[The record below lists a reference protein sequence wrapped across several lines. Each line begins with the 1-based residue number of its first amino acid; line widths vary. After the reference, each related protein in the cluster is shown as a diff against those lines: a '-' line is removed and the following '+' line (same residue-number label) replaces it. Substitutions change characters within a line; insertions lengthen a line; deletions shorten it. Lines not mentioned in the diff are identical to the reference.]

1 MIITLIDAQRVRPYA
16 AVMGR
21 FARYLLVLALGG
33 AAFLLPV
40 RARDTLRVASLRQ
53 TARAQ
58 QRFQPGE
65 VIVQFKEAAD
75 DRRMV
80 GDIQVVG
87 GRWAKRS
94 AFGSR
99 YLVTLDRD
107 AGVTDAVARLASL
120 PEVEYAEP
128 NGVVRAFQTAGRFT
142 PNDRLFPLQWH
153 MKMVDAERTWAI
165 QKGDPSVVVAV
176 LDTGIAYEDFGP
188 FRKAPDFGT
197 TVFVPGF
204 NVITGSSHAND
215 DNFHGTHVASTIA
228 EATNNGEGVAGLAFG
243 CALMPVKVL
252 DNEGTGS
259 FFDVAEGVDFA
270 ANFTQGGTHPVKVIN
285 LSLGGDSVSQTL
297 QRSIDRAV
305 SQGIVVVAAAGND
318 NAKVSFP
325 ASQANV
331 IAVGAVDARKHK
343 APYSNFGPEL
353 DVVAPGGDI
362 FRDDD
367 GDGRPDG
374 VLQQTFDPDTAEQ
387 LGRFDDFGYFFVV
400 GTSQATPHVSAVA
413 ALLVRQGITSPAAVQ
428 AAIQQTAEDLGA
440 PGRDDTFGHGLIRPA
455 LALKGLGLNQ

>member
-1 MIITLIDAQRVRPYA
+1 V
-16 AVMGR
+16 GR
-21 FARYLLVLALGG
+21 SKRFILVLALGG
-33 AAFLLPV
+33 AVFLYPV

-53 TARAQ
+53 TARSQ
-58 QRFQPGE
+58 QRFLPGE

-80 GDIQVVG
+80 GDIQEVG
-87 GRWAKRS
+87 GKWAKRS

-99 YLVTLDRD
+99 YLVTLDPD
-107 AGVTDAVARLASL
+107 AGVPDAVARLASM
-120 PEVEYAEP
+120 PEVDYAEP
-128 NGVVRAFQTAGRFT
+128 NGVVRAYQAAGRFT
-142 PNDRLFPLQWH
+142 PNDRLFPFQWH

-176 LDTGIAYEDFGP
+176 LDTGVAYEDFGP

-197 TVFVPGF
+197 TTFVTGF
-204 NVITGSSHAND
+204 NVLTGTSHAND
-215 DNFHGTHVASTIA
+215 DNFHGTHVASTVA

-270 ANFTQGGTHPVKVIN
+270 ANFTQGGVKPVKVIN
-285 LSLGGDSVSQTL
+285 LSLGGDSISQTL
-297 QRSIDRAV
+297 QRAIDRAV
-305 SQGIVVVAAAGND
+305 TQGIVVVAAAGND
-318 NAKVSFP
+318 NASQVSFP
-325 ASQANV
+325 ASLPNV

-367 GDGRPDG
+367 GDGHPDG
-374 VLQQTFDPDTAEQ
+374 VLQQTFDPDTAEL
-387 LGRFDDFGYFFVV
+387 LGRYDDFAYFYVV

-428 AAIQQTAEDLGA
+428 AAIEQTAEDLGA

>member
-1 MIITLIDAQRVRPYA
+1 
-16 AVMGR
+16 MGR
-21 FARYLLVLALGG
+21 IWRFTLGLALGTS
-33 AAFLLPV
+33 FFFVPV

-53 TARAQ
+53 SERAQ
-58 QRFQPGE
+58 QRYLPGQL
-65 VIVQFKEAAD
+65 VVQFKDQAD

-87 GRWAKRS
+87 GRQARRS

-99 YLVTLDRD
+99 YLVSLDQD
-107 AGVTDAVARLASL
+107 GGVNEAVSRLAAM

-128 NGVVRAFQTAGRFT
+128 NGVVRAYQAATRFT

-153 MKMVDAERTWAI
+153 MRMVDAERTWAI

-204 NVITGSSHAND
+204 NVLTGSSHAND

-243 CALMPVKVL
+243 TALMPVKVL
-252 DNEGTGS
+252 DSDGLGS

-270 ANFTQGGTHPVKVIN
+270 TNFTQGGAHPVKVIN
-285 LSLGGDSVSQTL
+285 LSLGGDSASLTL
-297 QRSIDRAV
+297 QRAIDRAV
-305 SQGIVVVAAAGND
+305 NQGIVVVAAAGND
-318 NAKVSFP
+318 GIRQIGFP
-325 ASQANV
+325 ASLPNV
-331 IAVGAVDARKHK
+331 IAVGAVDASKRR

-362 FRDDD
+362 SRDDD

-374 VLQQTFDPDTAEQ
+374 VLQQTFDPDTAFF

-400 GTSQATPHVSAVA
+400 GTSQATPHVSALA
-413 ALLVRQGITSPAAVQ
+413 ALLVRQGITRPSAVQ
-428 AAIQQTAEDLGA
+428 ADIEQTAEDLGA
-440 PGRDDTFGHGLIRPA
+440 AGRDDTFGHGLIRPSVA
-455 LALKGLGLNQ
+455 LTGMGLNR